1 MSTKETK
8 ATAANDAK
16 TALEV
21 VYKEVTDPVSA
32 AVTKSGQLIQAQLD
46 RDTGVRLL
54 GLLQADL
61 LPLTNDLAVKEYL
74 LKTEQDKD
82 DAEDVKKAAA

>member
-21 VYKEVTDPVSA
+21 VYKEVTDAGGV
-32 AVTKSGQLIQAQLD
+32 VTKSGQLIQAQLD